1 MAGQK
6 SGLFAARSFRVRPL
20 AFGLQVC
27 YTEMVKDSQTK
38 EDVQMR
44 LSDSIESFI
53 KTLMTQEEPEVELK
67 RNELAEYFGC
77 APSQINYVLAT
88 RFSPDHGYIIESRR
102 GGGGYIRIV
111 RVVQSGAQR
120 LMYLTNER
128 IGDAISEAEAVRL
141 IHQLCEQGLVSAQE
155 GEIMRA
161 AVSAQALSI
170 PIPDTLKEA
179 LRARTLKTML
189 MTIARQNREG
199 GAFHG

>member
-1 MAGQK
+1 
-6 SGLFAARSFRVRPL
+6 
-20 AFGLQVC
+20 
-27 YTEMVKDSQTK
+27 
-38 EDVQMR
+38 MR

-53 KTLMTQEEPEVELK
+53 KAMMTEEEASVELK

-128 IGDAISEAEAVRL
+128 IGEAISEAEAVRL
-141 IHQLCEQGLVSAQE
+141 IHQLVEQGLVSLAE
-155 GEIMRA
+155 GEIMRS
-161 AVSAQALSI
+161 AVSAQAMSV
-170 PIPDTLKEA
+170 PIPDSLKAA

-199 GAFHG
+199 GGLRG

>member
-1 MAGQK
+1 MK
-6 SGLFAARSFRVRPL
+6 
-20 AFGLQVC
+20 
-27 YTEMVKDSQTK
+27 
-38 EDVQMR
+38 

-53 KTLMTQEEPEVELK
+53 KTLLAEDSPEVELK
-67 RNELAEYFGC
+67 RSELAEYFGC

-111 RVVQSGAQR
+111 RVVQTGAQR

-141 IHQLCEQGLVSAQE
+141 IHQLVEQGLISLAE

-161 AVSAQALSI
+161 AVSAQAMSV
-170 PIPDTLKEA
+170 PIPDALKAA

-189 MTIARQNREG
+189 MTVARQNREG
-199 GAFHG
+199 GAIRG